1 MKPPPAPAA
10 LGLLAS
16 LGLTFAAA
24 AVGATASVRAGAFYG
39 QLIRPAWAP
48 PGWLFGPVWSALY
61 LLMALAAWRIWRA
74 RGFRRAAP
82 ALALY
87 LAQLV
92 LNALW
97 SWLFFA
103 WHRGGAASLEI
114 LLLWTL
120 ILATVLA
127 FARIQRLAALLLL
140 PYLAWVTFA
149 AILCVAIWRLNPV
162 LLG

>member
-1 MKPPPAPAA
+1 MKPPPAHAA

-61 LLMALAAWRIWRA
+61 LLMALAAWRIWREQ
-74 RGFRRAAP
+74 GCRRAAP

-87 LAQLV
+87 LAQLL

-114 LLLWTL
+114 LLLWAL

-127 FARIQRLAALLLL
+127 FARIQRLAAYLLL

-149 AILCVAIWRLNPV
+149 ALLCLAIWRLNPV